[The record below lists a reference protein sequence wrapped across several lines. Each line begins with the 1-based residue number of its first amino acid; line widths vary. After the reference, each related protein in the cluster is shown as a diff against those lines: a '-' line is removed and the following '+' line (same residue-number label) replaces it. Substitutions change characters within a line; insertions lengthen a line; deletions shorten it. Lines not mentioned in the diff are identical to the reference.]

1 MPVTSGKLDETET
14 QELTMQ
20 RVLNNAFGL
29 IAALTA
35 SGLAF
40 AITLA

>member
-1 MPVTSGKLDETET
+1 
-14 QELTMQ
+14 MQ
-20 RVLNNAFGL
+20 RIIQNAFGIL
-29 IAALTA
+29 AALTA